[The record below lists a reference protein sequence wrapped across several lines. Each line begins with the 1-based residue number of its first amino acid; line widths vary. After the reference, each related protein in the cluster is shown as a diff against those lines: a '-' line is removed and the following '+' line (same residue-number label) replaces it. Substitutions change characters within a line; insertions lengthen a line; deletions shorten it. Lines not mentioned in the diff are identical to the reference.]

1 MKTLNEVIK
10 ANECCDHGEPD
21 SRCEDCPYKGIGA
34 CCAERETDALH
45 YLKEYRENKSGL
57 EKTKAALE
65 VKKKIYEDMTEKIM
79 QQGQENEARCQAE
92 IARYQEAVKNC
103 ERAENLY
110 KQKQKAAEDALWK
123 IASDPNEPL
132 TWDELRTMT
141 GKPVWI
147 EEHWA
152 PMEDEAG
159 VTEDEGDI
167 DAYWAI
173 LTYSDEKK
181 ISVVNG
187 SVDQWL
193 HKNLW
198 NNHNVSHSWTAY
210 RKERS

>member
-1 MKTLNEVIK
+1 MKTLDEVID
-10 ANECCDHGEPD
+10 AVENCYCLTEPIRGCDQ
-21 SRCEDCPYKGIGA
+21 CPYFGNCNRTGDPFRDDVI
-34 CCAERETDALH
+34 H

-123 IASDPNEPL
+123 IASEPNEPL
-132 TWDELRTMT
+132 TWAELRTMA
-141 GKPVWI
+141 GKPVWF
-147 EEHWA
+147 EGY
-152 PMEDEAG
+152 AG
-159 VTEDEGDI
+159 KFWCIIREVQRNMDGTEDIVLDGPSGMTGIGHD
-167 DAYWAI
+167 DLYGTRW
-173 LTYSDEKK
+173 
-181 ISVVNG
+181 
-187 SVDQWL
+187 Q
-193 HKNLW
+193 
-198 NNHNVSHSWTAY
+198 AY